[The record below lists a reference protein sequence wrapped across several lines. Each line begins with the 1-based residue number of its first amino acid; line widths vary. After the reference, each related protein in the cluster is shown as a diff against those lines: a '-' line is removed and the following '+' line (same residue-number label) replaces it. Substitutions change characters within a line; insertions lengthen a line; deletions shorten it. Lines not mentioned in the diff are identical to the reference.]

1 VGFSSVA
8 AGELSGVPKRT
19 IQEWRK
25 TGFFVPWLPCEH
37 GGHVHGELY
46 GLSDVL
52 TLRVMRTLLDAGAE
66 RKVVA
71 WVGETLPA
79 SEDDGEWFQLPVRWF
94 ATKDPPAWF
103 MVALVAEI
111 LELRP
116 PDGLTH
122 LRDELKF
129 HDEDFVRSK
138 ERVDE
143 TEHNGVVRG
152 SLDGEDAPWVWL
164 PISHYASE
172 LVEKADQWRR
182 QRRIPL
188 KRWPEW
194 M

>member
-1 VGFSSVA
+1 
-8 AGELSGVPKRT
+8 
-19 IQEWRK
+19 
-25 TGFFVPWLPCEH
+25 
-37 GGHVHGELY
+37 
-46 GLSDVL
+46 
-52 TLRVMRTLLDAGAE
+52 LLDAGAE

-79 SEDDGEWFQLPVRWF
+79 SEDDGEWIQLPVRWF

-103 MVALVAEI
+103 MVPLVAEI

-116 PDGLTH
+116 PDGLTQ

-143 TEHNGVVRG
+143 TEHNGMVRG

-164 PISHYASE
+164 PISKIAAE
-172 LVEKADQWRR
+172 IAEKANQWRR

-188 KRWPEW
+188 KRWPPW